1 MKAVEIV
8 TPKLIFLDCIRLVSE
23 LLFPSDPCF
32 LCSLTSIVPYGCGRD
47 RARRQEE
54 EEEVHAD
61 PNEARFLA
69 IEGQLQ
75 IIVQLPPI

>member
-1 MKAVEIV
+1 MEIV

-23 LLFPSDPCF
+23 LLFPLDPCF
-32 LCSLTSIVPYGCGRD
+32 LCFLTSIVPYGFGRD

-61 PNEARFLA
+61 PNKARFLA
-69 IEGQLQ
+69 IEEQLQ